1 MSLTSRLPLSRTRIN
16 RDAVSRK
23 IPGFLDQVM
32 ADSSTKVVLIWR
44 GEALLA
50 DSSSPQIE
58 LVAPHDVPHG
68 ALLLYLGV
76 TLETVRE
83 IPQGT
88 RIVAAVLD
96 DDSG

>member
-16 RDAVSRK
+16 RDAASRK

-50 DSSSPQIE
+50 ESASPRSNWW
-58 LVAPHDVPHG
+58 PPG
-68 ALLLYLGV
+68 KSPTG
-76 TLETVRE
+76 RC
-83 IPQGT
+83 
-88 RIVAAVLD
+88 
-96 DDSG
+96 